1 MTEISPDSIWYEVAE
16 QMCFTIINQIR
27 DKSNF
32 YEFFDTKISKTY
44 TKAILLMEELK
55 EAFIKKNPSVTDNNV
70 NDNIKILKK
79 ISIKERPFSPTSP
92 STFEKGVY
100 AEEDNNHSN
109 KQDWSLITVIG
120 H

>member
-1 MTEISPDSIWYEVAE
+1 MSFLRE
-16 QMCFTIINQIR
+16 
-27 DKSNF
+27 
-32 YEFFDTKISKTY
+32 KISKTY

-55 EAFIKKNPSVTDNNV
+55 EAFIKKNPIADNNV

-79 ISIKERPFSPTSP
+79 ISIEERPFSPTSP

-109 KQDWSLITVIG
+109 RESDWSFITVDLDN
-120 H
+120 